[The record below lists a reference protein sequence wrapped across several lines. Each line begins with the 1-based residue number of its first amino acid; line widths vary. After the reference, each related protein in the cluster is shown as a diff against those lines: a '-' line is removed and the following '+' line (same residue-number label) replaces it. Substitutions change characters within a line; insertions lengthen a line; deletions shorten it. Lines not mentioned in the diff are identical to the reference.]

1 MKEATEEKDLSTKVQ
16 AEEAELD
23 PLLEALEQKEQKPSL
38 SSGTANQSY
47 ERSLKI
53 MEINNASYEI
63 RLPLRTVE
71 VSCHTKPEARKRH
84 SRSHLYSHNASSNF
98 HDDELQN
105 KDSKISH
112 DRHNSTDSED
122 NNTNNGENG
131 STSIQPT
138 KINKKC
144 RYGSNCYKLAK
155 GTYPYRHPEV
165 VAHVAQIDDN
175 NNGYTFDGYTYY
187 DYSEREQ

>member
-1 MKEATEEKDLSTKVQ
+1 MKEATEEKDLSTKIQ

-23 PLLEALEQKEQKPSL
+23 LLLEALEQKEQKPSL

-47 ERSLKI
+47 ERSLKKL
-53 MEINNASYEI
+53 YDHGV
-63 RLPLRTVE
+63 RHDRGVRPDDDVE
-71 VSCHTKPEARKRH
+71 AVH
-84 SRSHLYSHNASSNF
+84 YGGNGNF
-98 HDDELQN
+98 NGKYGNQTNCRIDNDSEN
-105 KDSKISH
+105 ENSKISH
-112 DRHNSTDSED
+112 DRHNSTDSDD

-144 RYGSNCYKLAK
+144 RYGSNCYKFAK
-155 GTYPYRHPEV
+155 GTCPYRHPEV